1 MTEFDYGREAELFPT
16 RARRPR
22 RQPVGYRRFDR
33 AAEAIRFAIE
43 DLPRDMLAG
52 AYLEVD
58 EQRYDAEGI
67 RRLYESA
74 EFPLARRVAIPA

>member
-16 RARRPR
+16 RSRKSRP
-22 RQPVGYRRFDR
+22 QPIGYRRFDR

-43 DLPRDMLAG
+43 DLPRDLLAG

-58 EQRYDAEGI
+58 EERYNAGEI
-67 RRLYESA
+67 RELYESDT
-74 EFPLARRVAIPA
+74 FPLARRGAVQA

>member
-16 RARRPR
+16 RTRKPR
-22 RQPVGYRRFDR
+22 RQPLSYRRFDQ

-43 DLPRDMLAG
+43 DLPRELLAG

-67 RRLYESA
+67 RRLYESDD
-74 EFPLARRVAIPA
+74 FPLTRRAVSA

>member
-16 RARRPR
+16 RTRGPR
-22 RQPVGYRRFDR
+22 RQPMSYRRFDH

-43 DLPRDMLAG
+43 ELPRDLLAG

-58 EQRYDAEGI
+58 EERYDAVAI

-74 EFPLARRVAIPA
+74 EFPLARRLAVPA